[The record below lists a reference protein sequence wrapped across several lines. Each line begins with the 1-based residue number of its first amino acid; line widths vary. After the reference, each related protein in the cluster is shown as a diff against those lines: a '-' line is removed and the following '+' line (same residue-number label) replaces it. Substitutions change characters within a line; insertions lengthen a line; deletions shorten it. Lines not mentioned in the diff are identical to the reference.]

1 MILDRSYIII
11 NLKMEKPLSKKE
23 ILCCY
28 YARGV
33 CNKGKTCPYSHNL
46 SCKAIFNDK
55 KLSAL
60 EIFKLAGSK
69 ADMNKAI
76 TPANGN
82 ENISSLKPLIES
94 IIVMLNKIAEP
105 GVIGTFIRHAFD
117 DMKTQCWY
125 GFMKHDGPVLPVLDH
140 LIDRILKDMPYSF
153 RKATM
158 KSGGGQ
164 NKSREEWAWDN
175 MYAYAESSTMRP
187 ELDAFVLELRQR
199 LVDLKKGID
208 KIYTHPEDG
217 MLNRSEFEL
226 MRENFPSLFEK
237 QTPSKD
243 TSNVDDMTIPLK
255 LVKPVETKV
264 DETKVVKQNVEEQ
277 KKVKTTEDK
286 SSLDKEIVFKVS
298 KLNMDE
304 IPALPSMARP
314 VKKTPDHIPSIPKTE
329 KHSVEELVDLL
340 NEEVEP
346 PMRLKKKKDKDK
358 AGESDKKK
366 KKKDKVKKNKSKKS
380 KSVDEDSTSESI
392 EKVKKSEKLVKSKK
406 YELSDEDEYELSEK
420 SRYSSSDYTS
430 KRNEELIE
438 REIYPT
444 YMDKYGRVWAHKPT
458 GPYLVG
464 ICP

>member
-1 MILDRSYIII
+1 MILDRSHIIT
-11 NLKMEKPLSKKE
+11 NSKMEKPLSKKE

-28 YARGV
+28 YARGI
-33 CNKGKTCPYSHNL
+33 CNKGKNCPYSHNL

-60 EIFKLAGSK
+60 EIFKIASSK

-76 TPANGN
+76 SPANGN
-82 ENISSLKPLIES
+82 ENTSSLKPLIES

-105 GVIGTFIRHAFD
+105 GVIGKFIRNAFD

-153 RKATM
+153 RKVTA
-158 KSGGGQ
+158 KSGGQ
-164 NKSREEWAWDN
+164 SKSREEWAWDN
-175 MYAYAESSTMRP
+175 MYAYAECNSSKP
-187 ELDAFVLELRQR
+187 EIDAFILELRQR

-208 KIYTHPEDG
+208 KIYAHPEDAA
-217 MLNRSEFEL
+217 LNRSEFEL
-226 MRENFPSLFEK
+226 MRENFPSLFDK
-237 QTPSKD
+237 QPSSKD
-243 TSNVDDMTIPLK
+243 VTKADDMTIPLK
-255 LVKPVETKV
+255 LVKPAETKV
-264 DETKVVKQNVEEQ
+264 EEPKVAKPKIEEP
-277 KKVKTTEDK
+277 KKAKATDDQPTP
-286 SSLDKEIVFKVS
+286 DKEVVFKVS
-298 KLNMDE
+298 KLKMDE
-304 IPALPSMARP
+304 IPPLPSMAKP
-314 VKKTPDHIPSIPKTE
+314 MKSIADPIPSPPKV

-346 PMRLKKKKDKDK
+346 PMRLKKKKDK

-366 KKKDKVKKNKSKKS
+366 KKKDKVKKTKSKKS
-380 KSVDEDSTSESI
+380 KSVDEDSTSESV
-392 EKVKKSEKLVKSKK
+392 EKVKKSEKPAKPKK
-406 YELSDEDEYELSEK
+406 YESSDEDEVSEK
-420 SRYSSSDYTS
+420 SRYSSSDCLS
-430 KRNEELIE
+430 KQTEELKE
-438 REIYPT
+438 REVYPT

>member
-1 MILDRSYIII
+1 
-11 NLKMEKPLSKKE
+11 MEKPLSKKE

-28 YARGV
+28 YARGI
-33 CNKGKTCPYSHNL
+33 CNKGKNCPYSHNL

-60 EIFKLAGSK
+60 EIFKIASSK

-76 TPANGN
+76 SPANGN

-94 IIVMLNKIAEP
+94 ILVMLNKIAET
-105 GVIGTFIRHAFD
+105 GVIGTFIKHAFD

-153 RKATM
+153 RKVAA
-158 KSGGGQ
+158 KSGVQ
-164 NKSREEWAWDN
+164 NKSREDWAWDN
-175 MYAYAESSTMRP
+175 MYAYAECNSTKP

-208 KIYTHPEDG
+208 KIYSYPDDG

-226 MRENFPSLFEK
+226 MRENFPALFEK
-237 QTPSKD
+237 QSPSKD
-243 TSNVDDMTIPLK
+243 LSKTDDMTIPLK
-255 LVKPVETKV
+255 LVKPAETKI
-264 DETKVVKQNVEEQ
+264 DDTKVENQKAEEL
-277 KKVKTTEDK
+277 KKVKAMEDQP
-286 SSLDKEIVFKVS
+286 SSEKEVVFKVT
-298 KLNMDE
+298 KLKMDE
-304 IPALPSMARP
+304 IPALSAVTKPTKP
-314 VKKTPDHIPSIPKTE
+314 LIDPIPSLPKTT
-329 KHSVEELVDLL
+329 KHSVEELVELL

-346 PMRLKKKKDKDK
+346 PMRLKKKKEKTN
-358 AGESDKKK
+358 ESDKKK

-380 KSVDEDSTSESI
+380 KSVDEDSTSESV
-392 EKVKKSEKLVKSKK
+392 ETVKKTEKFAKPKK
-406 YELSDEDEYELSEK
+406 YESSDEGEASER
-420 SRYSSSDYTS
+420 SRYSSSEYIL
-430 KRNEELIE
+430 KPNEELVE
-438 REIYPT
+438 REVYPT